1 MKKATILLTMLAIAL
16 TMSAQQQNTQI
27 HKQGMMKANPE
38 MMKSQFTPDQQKQIA
53 ELKLKHQK
61 ETLQIN
67 NELNEKTAQ
76 LKTLQQ
82 IDKPNLKDINSKIDE
97 ISALQNKKM
106 KAMAAHRNSV
116 RSLLTEEQRVQFD
129 LRMGKGEMQGKM
141 GKMGKMERMGKMD
154 KMRKMDCKDCQME
167 GPNMEGAPMAGHGM
181 MHKEAEAPKAQTK

>member
-1 MKKATILLTMLAIAL
+1 MKKVSILLTMLTIAL
-16 TMSAQQQNTQI
+16 TMSAQQQNTPI

-38 MMKSQFTPDQQKQIA
+38 MMKSQLTDDQQKQIA
-53 ELKLKHQK
+53 DLKLKHQK
-61 ETLQIN
+61 ETLQLN
-67 NELNEKTAQ
+67 NEINEKTAQ

-129 LRMGKGEMQGKM
+129 LRMGKGGMQGKM
-141 GKMGKMERMGKMD
+141 GKMDRMEKMG
-154 KMRKMDCKDCQME
+154 KMRKMDCKDCKME
-167 GPNMEGAPMAGHGM
+167 GPKMEGAPMAGHGM
-181 MHKEAEAPKAQTK
+181 MHKEAEASKTQTK

>member
-1 MKKATILLTMLAIAL
+1 MKKVSILLTMLTIAL
-16 TMSAQQQNTQI
+16 TMSAQQQNNQI

-38 MMKSQFTPDQQKQIA
+38 MMKSQLTPDQQKQVA

-106 KAMAAHRNSV
+106 KSMAAHRNSV
-116 RSLLTEEQRVQFD
+116 RSLLTEEQRIHFD
-129 LRMGKGEMQGKM
+129 LRMGNGEKHGKM
-141 GKMGKMERMGKMD
+141 GKMGKMEKKG
-154 KMRKMDCKDCQME
+154 KMDCKECDME
-167 GPNMEGAPMAGHGM
+167 GQKMERTPMAGHGM
-181 MHKEAEAPKAQTK
+181 MHKEAGASNAQTK